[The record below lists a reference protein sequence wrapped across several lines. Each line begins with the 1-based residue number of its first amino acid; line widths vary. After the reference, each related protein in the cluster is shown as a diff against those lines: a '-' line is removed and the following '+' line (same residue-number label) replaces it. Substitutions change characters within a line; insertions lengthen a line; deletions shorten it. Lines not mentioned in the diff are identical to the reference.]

1 LRDPARRDSL
11 PFKEVIYCNIGNPQ
25 QLRQKPIT
33 FYRQARA
40 TLISLPLIS
49 PTTFLSRFLIFI
61 FFVFVFHF
69 I

>member
-40 TLISLPLIS
+40 V
-49 PTTFLSRFLIFI
+49 FLSRPLLSRDLSSLF
-61 FFVFVFHF
+61 
-69 I
+69 